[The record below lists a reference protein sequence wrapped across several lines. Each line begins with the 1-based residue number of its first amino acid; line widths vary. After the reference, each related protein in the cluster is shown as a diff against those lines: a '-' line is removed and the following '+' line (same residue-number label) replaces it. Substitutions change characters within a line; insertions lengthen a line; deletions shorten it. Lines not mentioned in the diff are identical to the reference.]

1 MRRTRQ
7 RRQSRADHPGTSK
20 KSRASYSPPLAPGI
34 TTMDIPPLDLA
45 MKTRTAQVLERCV
58 ACGACAEV
66 CPMPAPAGID
76 ASNPGK
82 LTEGILTILRGG
94 EHADAA
100 RWAAVCSGSGHCI
113 PRCQHGVDPRFMLPR
128 ARRERPSRNP
138 DNPRRKTGFASFG
151 SMTTGVRV
159 LSKLQLPPDLLAR

>member
-1 MRRTRQ
+1 M
-7 RRQSRADHPGTSK
+7 ATSLILGH
-20 KSRASYSPPLAPGI
+20 PPLRAVNLGENR
-34 TTMDIPPLDLA
+34 MDIPPLDLA

-76 ASNPGK
+76 ISDPGK
-82 LTEGILTILRGG
+82 LTAGILTILRGG

-113 PRCQHGVDPRFMLPR
+113 P
-128 ARRERPSRNP
+128 
-138 DNPRRKTGFASFG
+138 K
-151 SMTTGVRV
+151 
-159 LSKLQLPPDLLAR
+159 

>member
-1 MRRTRQ
+1 
-7 RRQSRADHPGTSK
+7 
-20 KSRASYSPPLAPGI
+20 
-34 TTMDIPPLDLA
+34 MDIPPLDLA

-66 CPMPAPAGID
+66 CPMPAPAGI
-76 ASNPGK
+76 ASGPVA

-113 PRCQHGVDPRFMLPR
+113 PKCQHGVDPRFMLTM
-128 ARRERPSRNP
+128 ARLEMASRNP
-138 DNPRRKTGFASFG
+138 DATRRKTDSPG
-151 SMTTGVRV
+151 SG
-159 LSKLQLPPDLLAR
+159 P